1 MLSTLAIGDCVDDPA
16 KHSDCF
22 YWAEKLRLVD
32 LPALSSLSIGNYC
45 FNSVD
50 NVIVKGGGWVWR

>member
-32 LPALSSLSIGNYC
+32 LPALSSLAIGNYC

-50 NVIVKGGGWVWR
+50 NVIIKGGE